1 MGRSRGV
8 LKKVFT
14 RDRVLT
20 FKNLIVLIIT
30 FKSSIQRELDGFF
43 KAVNQSD
50 FNIRTVS
57 KGAFSTARSKL
68 DPWAFERLNEV
79 AVNTFYDQAP
89 YYLWEEHRVLAVDG
103 TRLVLPNHPSVVEE
117 FGVHEFGPKA
127 DSPRSL
133 ALGSVLYDV
142 LNKVTIEGQLA
153 PYSSSE
159 SSLLIKH
166 LSKVKKGD
174 LLLLDRG
181 YPSFWLMFLLQAKG
195 IEFCVRLKE
204 DWWLKVKDFTES
216 EEKERIATFSLPKK
230 DRKKLAEYP
239 QMQDTTI
246 TCRLVKIDLPDG
258 SKEILCT
265 SLLDAEKYK
274 CEDFDELYH
283 LRWGVE
289 EAYKLLKSRIELED
303 FSGKTAIAVRQDFHA
318 KIFLMSLCAIYAHPI
333 DEKVR
338 EEYKADE
345 QRKYNQQINRTNAL
359 SMTQNILIPILLK
372 QQFEKAMQAFDSVVE
387 KTREVIRPRRS
398 NERKKKP
405 KKLYSMNYK
414 RL

>member
-1 MGRSRGV
+1 
-8 LKKVFT
+8 
-14 RDRVLT
+14 
-20 FKNLIVLIIT
+20 
-30 FKSSIQRELDGFF
+30 
-43 KAVNQSD
+43 
-50 FNIRTVS
+50 
-57 KGAFSTARSKL
+57 
-68 DPWAFERLNEV
+68 
-79 AVNTFYDQAP
+79 
-89 YYLWEEHRVLAVDG
+89 
-103 TRLVLPNHPSVVEE
+103 
-117 FGVHEFGPKA
+117 
-127 DSPRSL
+127 
-133 ALGSVLYDV
+133 
-142 LNKVTIEGQLA
+142 
-153 PYSSSE
+153 
-159 SSLLIKH
+159 
-166 LSKVKKGD
+166 
-174 LLLLDRG
+174 
-181 YPSFWLMFLLQAKG
+181 
-195 IEFCVRLKE
+195 
-204 DWWLKVKDFTES
+204 
-216 EEKERIATFSLPKK
+216 
-230 DRKKLAEYP
+230 
-239 QMQDTTI
+239 MQDTTI